1 MRKILTNNL
10 NYLTKQQINVHH
22 RNLNFFPIFY
32 FNKFNN
38 LMRPKKYFSF
48 NFLFI
53 CLILLILP
61 FKSVTIF
68 DVPCT
73 QKLIGNKCL
82 FDEECYGTNTVC
94 RDGRCTCPTNFEEFD
109 LDETKTVCRL
119 APSKIGDSCQR
130 DCKPPLLCRD
140 GKCECWGGSII
151 NGVCTVPC
159 PAGQQLYGVECTRVA
174 SWGQSCEKDIHCVDS
189 FNSCIN
195 GQCQCSPGT
204 HRDYNKGRCFAVCP
218 DGNSPIQTCRRL
230 FINDVDM
237 LDNAA
242 TTDSCPVG
250 YRCVTYGS
258 PYIGH
263 CCKIYCPYGE
273 PDLNQSCDSGTN
285 EELKCRPLTHFCMT
299 LSEPGWKTSICCP
312 KPCRDPTP
320 VYHNGQC
327 LSIAHRDDP
336 CQNDLQCEGGVTM
349 FCNFGQCECKI
360 GFQPNNDHRFPSC
373 EKHCEL
379 NEVSTID
386 RCLKRAALGER
397 CINSKQC
404 GDPAAECRFGICQ
417 CLCSFK
423 AANILGEQRCSNPD
437 DPLGFGNIL
446 TRVEQIFQNKQRGF
460 NGINT

>member
-1 MRKILTNNL
+1 MINNL
-10 NYLTKQQINVHH
+10 SLHSPQQSPFTQSLMPTPLVPFLHQ
-22 RNLNFFPIFY
+22 RSQQY
-32 FNKFNN
+32 CYNN
-38 LMRPKKYFSF
+38 DQRISF
-48 NFLFI
+48 LSSQA
-53 CLILLILP
+53 P
-61 FKSVTIF
+61 AE
-68 DVPCT
+68 
-73 QKLIGNKCL
+73 KLIGNKCL

-285 EELKCRPLTHFCMT
+285 EELKC
-299 LSEPGWKTSICCP
+299 
-312 KPCRDPTP
+312 
-320 VYHNGQC
+320 
-327 LSIAHRDDP
+327 
-336 CQNDLQCEGGVTM
+336 EGGVTM